1 MQRQRRHRRRVSAG
15 LYEERGCVSRCT
27 CDCLVDDGCS
37 RRSKATTMTMLSRG
51 FRPVRAHFFPNNS
64 EVTVPIPNTVRQ
76 LPSWLHVAGHAFC
89 RRRCCDVPALRNA
102 GVLFGRSTA
111 DVGHLHRSGNYADG
125 WISLFLQRLARRPPR
140 NVTWITVKRQTSILA
155 LHSTDAPRAYVD
167 SCVVLVARVLMLQT
181 PARAR
186 SRLEQ
191 AKPAP
196 PSMIHAPSETYVD
209 HIADCS
215 TAHHACAVNYAPQ
228 SMSPDLLVASRGYV
242 ICR

>member
-155 LHSTDAPRAYVD
+155 LHSTDAPPSICRFMCRACRTRPYVTN
-167 SCVVLVARVLMLQT
+167 ARPSSVQ
-181 PARAR
+181 ARASKTSSSINDTR
-186 SRLEQ
+186 PL
-191 AKPAP
+191 
-196 PSMIHAPSETYVD
+196 
-209 HIADCS
+209 
-215 TAHHACAVNYAPQ
+215 
-228 SMSPDLLVASRGYV
+228 
-242 ICR
+242 